1 VAKSSRLIENLIRRC
16 DNIAFFL
23 ISFMMLTVAASVL
36 SRLLFDLTDG
46 ELNLVF
52 PGSIE
57 LVSYAMLLMVFTS
70 MPRALLNG
78 PIKVELFVAKLP
90 ARFNRQ
96 LNRLWNLLLTGFFC
110 IISVLFANSTF
121 TMFHRGDVT
130 QDLSVPLYLIYG
142 AATLCGIGIVIICIW
157 LVFCPQTD
165 HQENTE

>member
-1 VAKSSRLIENLIRRC
+1 
-16 DNIAFFL
+16 
-23 ISFMMLTVAASVL
+23 MMLTVAASVL
-36 SRLLFDLTDG
+36 TRLLFDLTDG
-46 ELNLVF
+46 GLNLVF

-90 ARFNRQ
+90 SRINRQ
-96 LNRLWNLLLTGFFC
+96 LNRLWNLLLTVFFS
-110 IISVLFANSTF
+110 IISILFANNAI

-142 AATLCGIGIVIICIW
+142 AVTLCSIGIAIICVW
-157 LVFCPQTD
+157 LIFTPQTEQ
-165 HQENTE
+165 HTNVE